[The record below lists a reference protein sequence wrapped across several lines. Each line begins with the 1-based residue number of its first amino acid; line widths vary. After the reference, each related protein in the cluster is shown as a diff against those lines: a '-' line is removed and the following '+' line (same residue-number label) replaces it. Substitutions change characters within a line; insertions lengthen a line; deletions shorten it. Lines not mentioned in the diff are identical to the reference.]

1 MPVVS
6 MNRLL
11 ESGVHFGHQ
20 TRRWNPKMS
29 KYIYQARNGIYIID
43 LQKTLRKV
51 EEAYKFV
58 GKIAENKGKI
68 LFVGT
73 KKQAQDA
80 VKASAER
87 SESFY
92 VNSRWLGG
100 TLTNFKTI
108 KKRIRRLDE
117 IEKMEENGIFDVL
130 PKKEVINIKKEYDKL
145 NRFLGGIRNMKEMPD
160 AIFVIDPRKER
171 NAILEARKLGIPVI
185 GIVDTNCDPDDVDVV
200 IPANDDAIRAVDL
213 IVGVMAN
220 AICEVEGKEL
230 VDYITSSRGDRKNYN
245 NRNRDN
251 RNNNNRN
258 SRYNNNRDNNNR
270 DNNRRYN
277 NNDNRGNRPAPRAD
291 FKKGATTKPAAPK
304 VVTPKAEAPKA
315 AAPKAVAPKVE
326 AAKVVTPD
334 FAKMTVA
341 ELKEV
346 AKEKGVSGTSKMK
359 KAELIE
365 AVK

>member
-1 MPVVS
+1 MAVVS

-20 TRRWNPKMS
+20 TRRWNPKMK

-43 LQKTLRKV
+43 LQKTLRKI
-51 EEAYKFV
+51 EDAYKFV
-58 GKIAENKGKI
+58 TKLTENEGKI

-80 VKASAER
+80 VKNAAER
-87 SESFY
+87 SNSFY

-130 PKKEVINIKKEYDKL
+130 PKKEVINIRKEYDKL
-145 NRFLGGIRNMKEMPD
+145 NRFLKGIRDMKEMPA

-220 AICEVEGKEL
+220 AVCEVEGKEL

-245 NRNRDN
+245 NNRNRDNRNRDN
-251 RNNNNRN
+251 RNN
-258 SRYNNNRDNNNR
+258 RYNNNRNR
-270 DNNRRYN
+270 DNRNFNRN
-277 NNDNRGNRPAPRAD
+277 EGPKAPRRE
-291 FKKGATTKPAAPK
+291 
-304 VVTPKAEAPKA
+304 EAPKA
-315 AAPKAVAPKVE
+315 PVKVEAPKVVAPKVE
-326 AAKVVTPD
+326 EVKAPTTD
-334 FAKMTVA
+334 YSTMTVA

-346 AKEKGVSGTSKMK
+346 AKEKGISGISKMK
-359 KAELIE
+359 KAELID
-365 AVK
+365 ALK